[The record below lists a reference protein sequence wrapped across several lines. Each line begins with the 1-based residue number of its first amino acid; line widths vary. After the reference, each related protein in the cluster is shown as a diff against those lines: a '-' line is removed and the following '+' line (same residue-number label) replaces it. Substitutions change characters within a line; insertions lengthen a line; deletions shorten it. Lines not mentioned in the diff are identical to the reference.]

1 MDKTERAVR
10 VGRRKRDS
18 KVESNDC
25 PEIPD
30 RAETS
35 DIPSFPL
42 GNEQTAFLTTSTAIL
57 KLIVSGFVHTSNQS
71 LIKQEDTDDIQ
82 WLITVYKVS
91 QQIDGS
97 LITHTHTHTHTQ
109 VLHKC

>member
-1 MDKTERAVR
+1 MLHIPPTNYHLLAAKQEPNQKAYLFKKHIDNFLGQKSQENRPVGTKMDKTERAVR

-42 GNEQTAFLTTSTAIL
+42 GNEQTAFLTTSPTIV
-57 KLIVSGFVHTSNQS
+57 KLI
-71 LIKQEDTDDIQ
+71 I
-82 WLITVYKVS
+82 
-91 QQIDGS
+91 
-97 LITHTHTHTHTQ
+97 
-109 VLHKC
+109 